1 MCLCVKKLS
10 IKNMNEIKELV
21 LKVPGLSGDEGRR
34 LGEDV
39 AQRIAARLPEGAKD
53 RYIGE
58 LNVQLSFAPNTG
70 REQMSESIANQ
81 IIQQL
86 GIAYL

>member
-1 MCLCVKKLS
+1 MT
-10 IKNMNEIKELV
+10 EIKELI
-21 LKVPGLSGDEGRR
+21 LQVPGLTGDESRQFGQ
-34 LGEDV
+34 EV
-39 AQRIAARLPEGAKD
+39 AERIAARLPEGAKD

-86 GIAYL
+86 GYL

>member
-1 MCLCVKKLS
+1 MT
-10 IKNMNEIKELV
+10 EIKELV

-39 AQRIAARLPEGAKD
+39 AERVAARLPPSTRGAKD